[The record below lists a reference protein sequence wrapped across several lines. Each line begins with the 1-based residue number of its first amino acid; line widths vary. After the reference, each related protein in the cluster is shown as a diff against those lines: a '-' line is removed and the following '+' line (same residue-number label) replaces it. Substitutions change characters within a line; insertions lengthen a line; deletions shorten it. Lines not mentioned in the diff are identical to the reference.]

1 MLRPKT
7 ILFHLVEDDTKAWIA
22 SYCAPRL
29 PIVSSIQRLLRI
41 LLRICCTRYVFL
53 HNGDCEM
60 FAPKGWNPE
69 IIVHLFETICATSR
83 ERRSCLRYPL
93 PTQGETNILSNPPP
107 APTQM
112 YTHPDG
118 NPTPLPLSAHTRNP
132 HKQELGASEG
142 GIGLLWN
149 VTKSTQWMGEA
160 ALYLLNTSQ
169 EAGIVTKCTKKH
181 CNTQISYYH
190 KIKRMM
196 CSKLGV
202 AYLCVLTLLFC
213 GFLSKLRWRYSLSVL
228 SAHIFIQHI
237 CIFDRFPWKLRSIF
251 LMKVFFQRSGSAVQ
265 IHKLVDS

>member
-1 MLRPKT
+1 M
-7 ILFHLVEDDTKAWIA
+7 F
-22 SYCAPRL
+22 
-29 PIVSSIQRLLRI
+29 
-41 LLRICCTRYVFL
+41 F
-53 HNGDCEM
+53 CEM

-107 APTQM
+107 APAQM

-160 ALYLLNTSQ
+160 AEALYLLNTSQ
-169 EAGIVTKCTKKH
+169 DAGIVTKCTKKQS
-181 CNTQISYYH
+181 NTWILLSQNQANDV
-190 KIKRMM
+190 
-196 CSKLGV
+196 LGETH
-202 AYLCVLTLLFC
+202 LCVLTLLFC

-251 LMKVFFQRSGSAVQ
+251 LMKVFFRRSGSAVQ

>member
-1 MLRPKT
+1 M
-7 ILFHLVEDDTKAWIA
+7 
-22 SYCAPRL
+22 
-29 PIVSSIQRLLRI
+29 SSIQRLLRI

-132 HKQELGASEG
+132 HKQELSTSEG

-160 ALYLLNTSQ
+160 AEALYLLNTSQ
-169 EAGIVTKCTKKH
+169 EAGIVTKCTKK
-181 CNTQISYYH
+181 Q
-190 KIKRMM
+190 
-196 CSKLGV
+196 KLP
-202 AYLCVLTLLFC
+202 FC
-213 GFLSKLRWRYSLSVL
+213 GFLLKLRWRYSLSVL

-251 LMKVFFQRSGSAVQ
+251 LMKVFFRRSGSAVQ

>member
-1 MLRPKT
+1 MKAFNRPAMDRNPQMFCRGSVFTFISPSKP
-7 ILFHLVEDDTKAWIA
+7 HWDDDEGKKKDDDNCWDQERYF
-22 SYCAPRL
+22 SFSWGRHKSLDC
-29 PIVSSIQRLLRI
+29 VLLRSPI
-41 LLRICCTRYVFL
+41 TYCELHPTITPYFAPDLLHQICFSL
-53 HNGDCEM
+53 HRHCEM

-160 ALYLLNTSQ
+160 ALYLLNTAQ
-169 EAGIVTKCTKKH
+169 EAGIVTKCTKKQS
-181 CNTQISYYH
+181 NTWILLSQNQANDV
-190 KIKRMM
+190 
-196 CSKLGV
+196 LGV
-202 AYLCVLTLLFC
+202 THLCVLTHFS
-213 GFLSKLRWRYSLSVL
+213 FV
-228 SAHIFIQHI
+228 
-237 CIFDRFPWKLRSIF
+237 
-251 LMKVFFQRSGSAVQ
+251 VFF
-265 IHKLVDS
+265 

>member
-1 MLRPKT
+1 MLRP
-7 ILFHLVEDDTKAWIA
+7 IFHLVEDDTKAWIA

-53 HNGDCEM
+53 HRHCEM

-69 IIVHLFETICATSR
+69 IIVHLFETICASSR

-107 APTQM
+107 APAQM

-160 ALYLLNTSQ
+160 AEALYLLNTSQ
-169 EAGIVTKCTKKH
+169 EAGIVTKCTKKTK
-181 CNTQISYYH
+181 N
-190 KIKRMM
+190 
-196 CSKLGV
+196 
-202 AYLCVLTLLFC
+202 TLLWFS
-213 GFLSKLRWRYSLSVL
+213 FK
-228 SAHIFIQHI
+228 IE
-237 CIFDRFPWKLRSIF
+237 
-251 LMKVFFQRSGSAVQ
+251 MKVFAFSSVCAYFHSAYLH
-265 IHKLVDS
+265 IW

>member
-1 MLRPKT
+1 MT
-7 ILFHLVEDDTKAWIA
+7 IIVETKNDIF
-22 SYCAPRL
+22 SFSRGRHKSLDC
-29 PIVSSIQRLLRI
+29 VLLRSPI
-41 LLRICCTRYVFL
+41 TYCELHPTITPYFAPDLLHQICFSL

-107 APTQM
+107 APAQM

-132 HKQELGASEG
+132 HKQELSASEG

-160 ALYLLNTSQ
+160 AEALYLLNTSQ
-169 EAGIVTKCTKKH
+169 EAGVVTKCTKK
-181 CNTQISYYH
+181 TE
-190 KIKRMM
+190 
-196 CSKLGV
+196 
-202 AYLCVLTLLFC
+202 
-213 GFLSKLRWRYSLSVL
+213 
-228 SAHIFIQHI
+228 QHMNLI
-237 CIFDRFPWKLRSIF
+237 ITKS
-251 LMKVFFQRSGSAVQ
+251 SE
-265 IHKLVDS
+265 